1 MNTIRILSAIL
12 AFGSLQLLS
21 ASPSTRAA
29 LYAQETSPKSQRDS
43 KDLLVSKLKNATFR
57 AEKGTVRLKNGSY
70 EGRGGFTQLDTE
82 SVALGDSPSPSSITA
97 AAILEVNEGGT
108 ALVSELHAIRVERGI
123 PKDLGFVMLGD
134 RVGVKSLV
142 VNGGEITVN
151 MVTHGPD
158 DPSCCPTLQRSATYR
173 LAGSALVRKV
183 SDQEVEDFLQQY
195 EGALTNRAAVEI
207 TMALDPQAG
216 YAMKQLSARLE
227 QTEAAE
233 KAALAQIQRMGLR
246 NDPRFKASL
255 LERLARRK
263 KAYDSQDALTFSQ
276 ANPGQQRAILVL
288 GEIVNGLQRLK

>member
-1 MNTIRILSAIL
+1 VNTIAVLTVTLI
-12 AFGSLQLLS
+12 FGALQILS
-21 ASPSTRAA
+21 ASPRTRAIPA
-29 LYAQETSPKSQRDS
+29 TQKEDSEPQRDS

-57 AEKGTVRLKNGSY
+57 AEKGTVRLKNGDCKA
-70 EGRGGFTQLDTE
+70 GGDFTQLDAE
-82 SVALGDSPSPSSITA
+82 SVTLAATPSKSGITA
-97 AAILEVNEGGT
+97 AAVLDVNWGGT
-108 ALVSELHAIRVERGI
+108 ATMTELHAIRVERGI

-183 SDQEVEDFLQQY
+183 SDEEVEDFLQQY

-207 TMALDPQAG
+207 TMALDPQAV
-216 YAMKQLSARLE
+216 YAMKQLSARLA
-227 QTEAAE
+227 QTKATE

-246 NDPRFKASL
+246 SDPRFKASL
-255 LERLARRK
+255 LERLARHK
-263 KAYDSQDALTFSQ
+263 KAYNSQDVLTFSQ

>member
-1 MNTIRILSAIL
+1 MNTIAVLTVTLI
-12 AFGSLQLLS
+12 FGALQILS
-21 ASPSTRAA
+21 ASPRTRAIPA
-29 LYAQETSPKSQRDS
+29 TQKADSEPQRDS

-195 EGALTNRAAVEI
+195 EGAVTKRMAVE
-207 TMALDPQAG
+207 TTLALDPQATF
-216 YAMKQLSARLE
+216 AFQQLSDLLK
-227 QTEAAE
+227 QNEAAE
-233 KAALAQIQRMGLR
+233 KAALAQIHRYGLR
-246 NDPRFKASL
+246 SDPRFKTAL
-255 LERLARRK
+255 MNRLARYK
-263 KAYDSQDALTFSQ
+263 KVNDAQDPLAFARATPSQKV
-276 ANPGQQRAILVL
+276 AIFVL
-288 GEIVNGLQRLK
+288 GEIINCLQRLQ